1 MEVVMLM
8 TNSISYENNSIPP
21 ASDVLNYINKGTA
34 NFISFFNSNDGDASP
49 SSSLSWDCEISIPV
63 KINYDFCLTLTHI
76 LLNDKVL
83 DIELDDEYYNDIFLS
98 YLQHYNRIYELEA
111 ENRNE
116 DVSGYTTVLMHSW
129 MRIKDIDSIDF
140 FIKNLDKKLV
150 TRWSLIALLRT
161 TCVYKYEIESWK
173 DLFLYTRKYL
183 NDNGHNAK
191 RLLMG
196 LDRGL
201 GLGD

>member
-1 MEVVMLM
+1 M
-8 TNSISYENNSIPP
+8 
-21 ASDVLNYINKGTA
+21 
-34 NFISFFNSNDGDASP
+34 
-49 SSSLSWDCEISIPV
+49 
-63 KINYDFCLTLTHI
+63 
-76 LLNDKVL
+76 NDKVL
-83 DIELDDEYYNDIFLS
+83 DVELDDEYYNDIFLS
-98 YLQHYNRIYELEA
+98 YVPYYNKIYELEL

-116 DVSGYTTVLMHSW
+116 DVSDYTTVLMHSW
-129 MRIKDIDSIDF
+129 MRNKDIDSIDF
-140 FIKNLDKKLV
+140 FIKNLDKKSV

-161 TCVYKYEIESWK
+161 TCVYKHEIESWK

-201 GLGD
+201 GLEG

>member
-1 MEVVMLM
+1 MLM
-8 TNSISYENNSIPP
+8 TNSNSISSENNSIPL
-21 ASDVLNYINKGTA
+21 ASDVLDYINKGTA
-34 NFISFFNSNDGDASP
+34 NFISLFNPNDGDMSP
-49 SSSLSWDCEISIPV
+49 SSSLSWDHNISIPV
-63 KINYDFCLTLTHI
+63 KINCDFCWTLTHI

-83 DIELDDEYYNDIFLS
+83 DIELDDEYYNDIFLL
-98 YLQHYNRIYELEA
+98 YLPYYNKIYELEA

-116 DVSGYTTVLMHSW
+116 DVSGYTTILMHTW
-129 MRIKDIDSIDF
+129 MRSKDIDSIDF

-150 TRWSLIALLRT
+150 SRWSLIALLRT
-161 TCVYKYEIESWK
+161 TCVYKHEIESWK

-201 GLGD
+201 GLED